1 MNLEEEWLEAERTPA
16 MRNSRKNCVSLE
28 CRRVSK
34 DMKTIVEYVNYFSKK
49 TVMKRFQLKYEM
61 LFAWKSYIS

>member
-1 MNLEEEWLEAERTPA
+1 MNSREEGLEDERTPDT
-16 MRNSRKNCVSLE
+16 RNSQKNCVSLE
-28 CRRVSK
+28 CRRMSK
-34 DMKTIVEYVNYFSKK
+34 DMKTIVGYVNHFSKK